1 MNPVAYTTPEEL
13 QYLEVEKSAFM
24 YKELFRET
32 AIPLYTLEQVKQM
45 VEEAKSERPE

>member
-13 QYLEVEKSAFM
+13 QYLELEKSAFM

-32 AIPLYTLEQVKQM
+32 AIPLYTLAQVKAM
-45 VEEAKSERPE
+45 VEEAKKGEK